1 MMLLRGV
8 TFAFSKILDR
18 PSVTEDGRL
27 EKRRAKADVEGL
39 EGRASV

>member
-1 MMLLRGV
+1 MMLFRGL

-18 PSVTEDGRL
+18 SLVTEDGRL
-27 EKRRAKADVEGL
+27 EKRRAKVDVERL